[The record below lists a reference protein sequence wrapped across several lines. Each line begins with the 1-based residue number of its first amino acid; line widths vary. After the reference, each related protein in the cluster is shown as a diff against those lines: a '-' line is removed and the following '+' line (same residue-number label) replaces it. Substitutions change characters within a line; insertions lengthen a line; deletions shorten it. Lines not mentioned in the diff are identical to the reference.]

1 MSSDDAE
8 RRQDLGLPWL
18 PADPEPQPHR
28 CTNGWLPDLD
38 GCAVPCRR
46 CKPHLSRELHP
57 NGETSWRTIRHTRP
71 IAVPISSQRKV
82 QK

>member
-1 MSSDDAE
+1 MSSYDAE

-18 PADPEPQPHR
+18 PAEPEAEPHR

-38 GCAVPCRR
+38 GRAVPCRR
-46 CKPHLSRELHP
+46 CKPHLSREVLP
-57 NGETSWRTIRHTRP
+57 NGQTSWRTARAAHPT
-71 IAVPISSQRKV
+71 ATPISSQRKE